1 MVASAELCMSVVA
14 DNGLPVISMVSLPV
28 ISLVSRVAGLGF
40 AFLCSPRI
48 VKMLSG
54 NAKNVLITSILE
66 FEIEVENLVFR
77 EVF

>member
-1 MVASAELCMSVVA
+1 MSVVA
-14 DNGLPVISMVSLPV
+14 DNGLPV

-40 AFLCSPRI
+40 AFLCSLRI
-48 VKMLSG
+48 LKMFSG
-54 NAKNVLITSILE
+54 NATNVLITSILE